1 MNESAKR
8 EERDAILIA
17 FHQECEKPTTE
28 QIITW
33 IERYP
38 DYAEDIRAHAAVA
51 LDWAAREKS
60 GAEVEASQSLLDRG
74 FSNALNAFFNAQQK
88 AKAAAEA
95 KSFHDLAAA
104 RNIDVID
111 MADKLDIARGVL
123 ADLFDGAMLRPVR
136 ERIVIAVC
144 GFLRITR
151 EIFDAA
157 LDVAL
162 AHPRFGHAKATG
174 APIIRARPCD
184 DIIRD
189 SPMTPERKR
198 YWLEG
203 V

>member
-1 MNESAKR
+1 MSESAKR
-8 EERDAILIA
+8 EERDAVLIA
-17 FHQECEKPTTE
+17 FHQECEKPTAE
-28 QIITW
+28 QIIAW

-38 DYAEDIRAHAAVA
+38 EYAEDIRAHAAVA
-51 LDWAAREKS
+51 LDWAAREEG
-60 GAEVEASQSLLDRG
+60 GAEGEVSQSLLDRG
-74 FSNALNAFFNAQQK
+74 FSNALNAFYNAQQK
-88 AKAAAEA
+88 AKAAVEA

-111 MADKLDIARGVL
+111 MADEMDIARGVL

-136 ERIVIAVC
+136 KRLVDAVC
-144 GFLRITR
+144 GFFKITR
-151 EIFDAA
+151 DVFDAA

-162 AHPRFGHAKATG
+162 ANPRFGHAKATEV
-174 APIIRARPCD
+174 PVIRTRPCD

-198 YWLEG
+198 YWLEE

>member
-38 DYAEDIRAHAAVA
+38 EYADDIRAHAAVA
-51 LDWAAREKS
+51 LDWAAREK
-60 GAEVEASQSLLDRG
+60 GDAEVEVSQSLLDRG
-74 FSNALNAFFNAQQK
+74 FSNVLNAFFNAQQR
-88 AKAAAEA
+88 AKAAVEA

-111 MADKLDIARGVL
+111 MADEMDIARGVL

-136 ERIVIAVC
+136 KRLVEAVC
-144 GFLRITR
+144 EFLKITR
-151 EIFDAA
+151 EVFDAA
-157 LDVAL
+157 LDMAL
-162 AHPRFGHAKATG
+162 AKPSFGHAKATE
-174 APIIRARPCD
+174 APVMRARPYD

-189 SPMTPERKR
+189 SPMTPERIR
-198 YWLEG
+198 YWLEE